1 MKTLSREQLERR
13 KAQAVSFAR
22 EVREDDDLA
31 DAIDDE
37 TLEEYAEKRHIHLV
51 NPKGARKMAIQTRRE
66 LTDRIKELEE
76 ENETLQEEKE
86 ALEGRLEEIAD
97 LAAEEEE
104 ESQD

>member
-1 MKTLSREQLERR
+1 MKTLSRVQIERR
-13 KAQAVSFAR
+13 KAQAVRFAR

-51 NPKGARKMAIQTRRE
+51 NPKGGRKMAIPTRRE
-66 LTDRIKELEE
+66 LTERVQELEE
-76 ENETLQEEKE
+76 ENENLQE
-86 ALEGRLEEIAD
+86 RLSEISE
-97 LAAEEEE
+97 LAGQEEEE